1 MSNVVVDSNEECN
14 FSHKWLLTDSTQ
26 VSKLH
31 NAFTNASSA
40 NIKLLKTQLLKIRQ
54 SGAFLGRALLKNG
67 LPLIGNALKPLA
79 KSILIPLGLTAAASA
94 TDATIHKKC
103 LNQVWLHW

>member
-31 NAFTNASSA
+31 NAFTNGSSA

-54 SGAFLGRALLKNG
+54 SGGFLGRALLKNG